1 MNHNYVGADPYRWP
15 YDGDLQHGVDSDSLT
30 AIRSVVRQSQE
41 YKRVHSKRDRR
52 ASKKAMNVE
61 RCEVS
66 EGNQMSALG
75 QRILC

>member
-41 YKRVHSKRDRR
+41 YKRCM
-52 ASKKAMNVE
+52 ANETAGLPKK
-61 RCEVS
+61 
-66 EGNQMSALG
+66 Q
-75 QRILC
+75 